1 MAVDDDFARGLRAA
15 WFRFLDAVEP
25 YRPDLFRYCRSLTGN
40 VWDGEDLAQDTLLK
54 AYAALGRGD
63 LHGETSRL
71 RSLKGY
77 LLRIASNLWIDR
89 QRRAARAAR
98 LDVPTPAADAG
109 GETRAELRNAARH
122 LFRDLPPKERASV
135 VLKEVFDLS
144 LDEIAELLST
154 TPGAVKSALARA
166 RGRRATPTDPE
177 GGAGQPSPALL
188 DRFIAAFDARDARAL
203 SALLL
208 ETVTVEVP
216 GVGGGRGPVQTW
228 VDISIGHPPDR
239 LAVATVEGE
248 VVVLMFEA
256 AGGGEV
262 LIDVLRLEEEDG
274 RVAKITDYCYAPD
287 TLAAVADAI
296 GGPHKR
302 AAYHQPP
309 HILAEMIASTGAPWL
324 EA

>member
-1 MAVDDDFARGLRAA
+1 M
-15 WFRFLDAVEP
+15 
-25 YRPDLFRYCRSLTGN
+25 
-40 VWDGEDLAQDTLLK
+40 
-54 AYAALGRGD
+54 
-63 LHGETSRL
+63 
-71 RSLKGY
+71 
-77 LLRIASNLWIDR
+77 
-89 QRRAARAAR
+89 
-98 LDVPTPAADAG
+98 
-109 GETRAELRNAARH
+109 
-122 LFRDLPPKERASV
+122 
-135 VLKEVFDLS
+135 
-144 LDEIAELLST
+144 
-154 TPGAVKSALARA
+154 
-166 RGRRATPTDPE
+166 
-177 GGAGQPSPALL
+177 
-188 DRFIAAFDARDARAL
+188 
-203 SALLL
+203 
-208 ETVTVEVP
+208 EVP